1 MAVQIGSNISDG
13 FFDKIQFRLITR
25 IKIDKLYY
33 IELNWIL
40 RKDNHQNQIN
50 DYIDILQMDVF
61 FFFGI
66 DIHFWNHCNQWNEI
80 EKYIIKKITN
90 MWNL

>member
-66 DIHFWNHCNQWNEI
+66 IAINEMKLKNI
-80 EKYIIKKITN
+80 SLRKLQICEISKY
-90 MWNL
+90 